1 MLTEKGNADVGD
13 IDPSAAKSLPP
24 VLHRPVFEEVEPPA
38 AQSLPPVIHRP
49 VFEVDDEE
57 KAAKSTPL
65 PAPDPIRVGAGRDTM
80 DKAVVSERS
89 VPHTLQNAVNSP
101 SRHIPT
107 GGGLIHDEEPNKKQV
122 FSPISISNA
131 AFEPFV
137 SEYKPMMSP
146 VSSAG
151 MQPAQYEQMLQRLS
165 QHEETILRI
174 KQEALHNQII
184 QQGMNDHSLPLTQL
198 VHDDQMDGTPR
209 LSQFVPTE
217 ASTADTPR
225 LSQFCPDVF
234 SNFQSAPRSEVTT
247 VYDDDESPCLSKFMP
262 SLLGDAMRGMMPDV
276 EQGTPRLTDF
286 VPSHMQSSPLSS
298 TLGML
303 QMELPGG
310 SLATSSSL
318 AGATPRLSQFMPD
331 AAEVH
336 RSMPVPFGEI
346 SRFSSYT
353 PMGASRDM
361 NSDVAVDD
369 DFLIEPL
376 NLDHC
381 VPAELASWK
390 RDIVTPPECTPR
402 LTQFV
407 PHLAS

>member
-1 MLTEKGNADVGD
+1 
-13 IDPSAAKSLPP
+13 
-24 VLHRPVFEEVEPPA
+24 
-38 AQSLPPVIHRP
+38 
-49 VFEVDDEE
+49 
-57 KAAKSTPL
+57 
-65 PAPDPIRVGAGRDTM
+65 
-80 DKAVVSERS
+80 
-89 VPHTLQNAVNSP
+89 LQNAANSLP
-101 SRHIPT
+101 RHIPT
-107 GGGLIHDEEPNKKQV
+107 GGGLIHDEETNKKQV

-137 SEYKPMMSP
+137 SEYKPMMNP

-262 SLLGDAMRGMMPDV
+262 SIFGDAMR
-276 EQGTPRLTDF
+276 GTPRLTDF
-286 VPSHMQSSPLSS
+286 VPSHIQSTPLSS
-298 TLGML
+298 TPGML